1 MATDD
6 ATLRSHRAIQV
17 EAAQRGLGLVLGCS
31 LTLLG
36 LVVFAGWIFRQQ
48 ALVILLG
55 PMPVSANAAIGLI
68 ASGVGLVGIAS
79 DRQRMTVGA
88 ALIAFVIGGLTL
100 YQYLLGADFRID
112 TLLFND
118 FTGRQA
124 IAGRM
129 PAVTA
134 LELALSALSLLAFVS
149 GRRFGLR
156 YSIAGVFAT
165 SVVALA
171 LVDIMVFFTGVFGL
185 LREGLLLGGA
195 LPESFA
201 FLALGA
207 WVTFIAWQRDAAQP
221 DLPRWLPVAAG
232 LGFLVTTVFLWRALA
247 SEQNERQATRLH
259 TQARIVHRDLSLR
272 LDLLIRSTER
282 LARRTASSAPVAE
295 WVRDASLLVRD
306 APEVTGIVWT
316 RPSTDSLI
324 VAPPGF
330 DPVVAGFDLA
340 RVLSDSTMSSRGATT
355 VAAMDPAGRRFA
367 LLSAA
372 CSEAS
377 CRGQLAVLVLGDVF
391 VRSIFTPEDSEYV
404 VTVSSRG
411 ERVFASPLERDRR
424 APVDSLQ
431 FISGNL
437 RWDVAVSPT
446 ANSLALGRTA
456 LPEVVLGLGLL
467 VSVLLTISLRLAQT
481 AWVRAREF
489 ERQRLVLALES
500 ATDGVWEWD
509 VESGRLD
516 RTPAIWRRLGY
527 EPGQVESSLT
537 AWTSRIHPDDT
548 ERFSSALASHLEGKT
563 PSFELEYRVRAQ
575 NGAWHWIVDHGRVVE
590 YTVTGQPR
598 RMLGL
603 SGDVTERKRADQV
616 LAESEQRFRAIF
628 DSAFQFQSLM
638 DLDCNLLEA
647 NRASLEFAG
656 LSLEDVRGK
665 PIWESYWW
673 SESTERVERLKS
685 ACLDAARG
693 KVVQYQDEIRGIEDR
708 RATIDF
714 SIKPI
719 RDAEGRVIQL
729 LAEGRDITER
739 KRAEAALREVDTLS
753 TMGRLAARVAHEINN
768 PLAGIQNSFLL
779 IKDAIPTTHPHFKY
793 VGAIERE
800 IQRIARVTR
809 QLYET
814 YRHGQE
820 PERHS
825 SVGMVISDAVSLL
838 SQVNRASR
846 VTIHVDAS
854 GAPSV
859 IPLPDAIVRQ
869 AVFNL
874 VQNAVDASP
883 SGGEV
888 WVRTWTEGGKLRL
901 SVRDEGAGVPHELR
915 ERVFDPFYST
925 KRGIPTGGMG
935 LGLSLVRRSVQALGG
950 RVWIAGDGDAGGAD
964 FHVEIPLTPISS
976 EATR

>member
-6 ATLRSHRAIQV
+6 ATLRSHRAFQV
-17 EAAQRGLGLVLGCS
+17 QAAQRGLGLVLGY
-31 LTLLG
+31 TLAILG
-36 LVVFAGWIFRQQ
+36 LLVLAGWISRQQ
-48 ALVILLG
+48 ALVILVG
-55 PMPVSANAAIGLI
+55 PTPVSANAALGLVASGIGLI
-68 ASGVGLVGIAS
+68 GIAS

-88 ALIAFVIGGLTL
+88 ALVAFVIGGLTL

-112 TLLFND
+112 TLLFDD
-118 FTGRQA
+118 FTNRQA
-124 IAGRM
+124 MAGRM

-134 LELALSALSLLAFVS
+134 LEMALSALSLLAMVS

-171 LVDIMVFFTGVFGL
+171 LVDIMVFVTGVFGL

-207 WVTFIAWQRDAAQP
+207 WVTFIAWRRDAAQP
-221 DLPRWLPVAAG
+221 DLPTWLPIAAG
-232 LGFLVTTVFLWRALA
+232 LGLLVTTVFLWRALA
-247 SEQNERQATRLH
+247 SEQNERLATRLH
-259 TQARIVHRDLSLR
+259 TQTRAVHRNLSMR
-272 LDLLIRSTER
+272 LDGLTRLLER
-282 LARRTASSAPVAE
+282 LAHRTASTRSLEE
-295 WVRDASLLVRD
+295 WTTDASMNVRDS
-306 APEVTGIVWT
+306 PEVSGIIW
-316 RPSTDSLI
+316 RPSPDDSLV
-324 VAPPGF
+324 VAPSGF
-330 DPVVAGFDLA
+330 VPTSAGFDVA
-340 RVLSDSTMSSRGATT
+340 RIFAADTAMSARGTT
-355 VAAMDPAGRRFA
+355 HVRAIDPAGRRFA
-367 LLSAA
+367 LVRPA
-372 CSEAS
+372 CSERT
-377 CRGQLAVLVLGDVF
+377 CRGQIAALVLGEVF
-391 VRSIFTPEDSEYV
+391 VRSIFTPEDTENV

-411 ERVFASPLERDRR
+411 ERVFASPLPRDRR
-424 APVDSLQ
+424 GPSDSLR
-431 FISGNL
+431 FIAGNL
-437 RWDVAVSPT
+437 EWEVAVSPT
-446 ANSLALGRTA
+446 RRALSLARTS
-456 LPEVVLGLGLL
+456 LPEVVLGLGLA
-467 VSVLLTISLRLAQT
+467 VSVLLTITLRLAQT

-489 ERQRLVLALES
+489 ERERLHLAMES
-500 ATDGVWEWD
+500 ASDGVWEWD
-509 VESGRLD
+509 VESGRVD
-516 RTPAIWRRLGY
+516 RSAAIWRRLGY
-527 EPGQVESSLT
+527 EPGQVESSLA

-548 ERFSSALASHLEGKT
+548 ERFSAALATHLDGKT

-575 NGAWHWIVDHGRVVE
+575 NGEWHWIVDHGRVVE

-598 RMLGL
+598 RLLGL

-628 DSAFQFQSLM
+628 DSAFQFESLM

-656 LSLEDVRGK
+656 LTLEDVRGK
-665 PIWESYWW
+665 PIWESHWW
-673 SESTERVERLKS
+673 NESPQRVERLKT
-685 ACLDAARG
+685 ACLEAARG
-693 KVVQYQDEIRGIEDR
+693 KVVKYQEEIRGREDR

-719 RDAEGRVIQL
+719 LDGDGRVVQL

-779 IKDAIPTTHPHFKY
+779 IKDAIPTNHPHYAY

-820 PERHS
+820 QERNS

-838 SQVNRASR
+838 SQVNRSSR
-846 VTIHVDAS
+846 VKIHVDAS

-883 SGGEV
+883 PGGEV
-888 WVRTWTEGGKLRL
+888 WVRTWLDDGKLRL
-901 SVRDEGAGVPHELR
+901 SVRDEGAGVPEDLR
-915 ERVFDPFYST
+915 DRVFDPFYST
-925 KRGIPTGGMG
+925 KRGVPTGGMG
-935 LGLSLVRRSVQALGG
+935 LGLSLVRRSVEALGG
-950 RVWIAGDGDAGGAD
+950 RVWIADGSDAGAD
-964 FHVEIPLTPISS
+964 FQVEIPLTPNVQ
-976 EATR
+976 